1 MTPVTWLPWISLNIP
16 GVAYRASAAGGSTF
30 AGIGAYAVNRTELV
44 AGNPA
49 PTVISFPLR
58 LSPIATVH
66 WQDEIFFQDN
76 NFDEGPFHSGQE
88 AYTTINAS
96 LRLINEA
103 KRWGAELYVYNLT
116 DERTRYWADYG
127 PGYIKSS
134 FAPPRAY
141 GIKFR
146 YDF

>member
-1 MTPVTWLPWISLNIP
+1 MCIRDRHNWYFDN
-16 GVAYRASAAGGSTF
+16 G
-30 AGIGAYAVNRTELV
+30 
-44 AGNPA
+44 
-49 PTVISFPLR
+49 LR
-58 LSPIATVH
+58 LSPVATVH

-88 AYTTINAS
+88 AYATVNAS
-96 LRLINEA
+96 LRLINEQ
-103 KRWGAELYVYNLT
+103 KRWGMELYVYNLT

-141 GIKFR
+141 GVKFR